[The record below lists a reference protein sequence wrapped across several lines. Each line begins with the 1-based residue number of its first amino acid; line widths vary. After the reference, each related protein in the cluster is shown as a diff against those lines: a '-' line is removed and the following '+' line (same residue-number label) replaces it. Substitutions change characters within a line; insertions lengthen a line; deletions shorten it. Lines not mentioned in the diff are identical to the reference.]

1 MLNTY
6 IPKSEYIF
14 QLKLQI
20 KKLTGDDTMKLI
32 DIYDNISLKYMGS
45 FEQTDEN
52 IINYVA
58 AIPQF
63 KFIRLV
69 ELSSD
74 EIVLTTIGNFLDYV
88 PDQNWL
94 EKIRPSLIAKQ
105 MKEDVI
111 DEVVIIDRYKD
122 DEYF

>member
-1 MLNTY
+1 
-6 IPKSEYIF
+6 
-14 QLKLQI
+14 
-20 KKLTGDDTMKLI
+20 MKLI

-45 FEQTDEN
+45 FEHTDEN

-63 KFIRLV
+63 NFIRLV

-94 EKIRPSLIAKQ
+94 EKIRPSLISKQ

-111 DEVVIIDRYKD
+111 DEVLIIDRYKD
-122 DEYF
+122 DEYL